1 MTNIALYT
9 ITSSLHDR
17 SAVDAV
23 SSEFLTSIEKVL
35 GCRFDFRGDNFSSYG
50 QSDLDIIFIRTG
62 GSEGLFREVFPRLSG
77 NILLLTSGKSNSL
90 AASLEIL
97 SFLNQNGRKGE
108 VLHGSAEY
116 IAGRIELLAKVNRAK
131 RELRGQKL
139 GIIGKPSDWLIAS
152 QPDKKAVRE
161 KLGLELIDIDIR
173 KLIDEVGKVGDIP
186 LPQQA
191 SSIIAGLRKDAPEAV
206 RKYIE
211 GAVNIYAALRAMVAG
226 YGLSGL
232 TIRCFDL
239 LDTVGNTV
247 CLALAL
253 LNAEGIPSSC
263 EGDVPALL
271 SMAIG
276 NALTGRSGFQANPS
290 QIDPVAGTML
300 LAHCTIPFNM
310 VERYSYNTH
319 FESGIGVA
327 IHGEM
332 AKGEVT
338 IFKAS
343 ANLGRTFC
351 EEASL
356 IGNQYGR
363 DLCRTQVLLQFKRPQ
378 VLSEY
383 FLRNPIGNHHII
395 FSGKHRNLFEEFVK

>member
-1 MTNIALYT
+1 M
-9 ITSSLHDR
+9 
-17 SAVDAV
+17 
-23 SSEFLTSIEKVL
+23 
-35 GCRFDFRGDNFSSYG
+35 
-50 QSDLDIIFIRTG
+50 
-62 GSEGLFREVFPRLSG
+62 
-77 NILLLTSGKSNSL
+77 
-90 AASLEIL
+90 
-97 SFLNQNGRKGE
+97 
-108 VLHGSAEY
+108 
-116 IAGRIELLAKVNRAK
+116 
-131 RELRGQKL
+131 
-139 GIIGKPSDWLIAS
+139 
-152 QPDKKAVRE
+152 
-161 KLGLELIDIDIR
+161 
-173 KLIDEVGKVGDIP
+173 
-186 LPQQA
+186 PQQA

-239 LDTVGNTV
+239 LDTVGNTG

-310 VERYSYNTH
+310 VEKYSYNTH

-343 ANLGRTFC
+343 ADLGRTFC

>member
-1 MTNIALYT
+1 MIVTTLSMMEAHSMAGYVILLALG
-9 ITSSLHDR
+9 ILFVVKGGDWF
-17 SAVDAV
+17 VDAASWIAEV
-23 SSEFLTSIEKVL
+23 S
-35 GCRFDFRGDNFSSYG
+35 
-50 QSDLDIIFIRTG
+50 
-62 GSEGLFREVFPRLSG
+62 
-77 NILLLTSGKSNSL
+77 
-90 AASLEIL
+90 
-97 SFLNQNGRKGE
+97 
-108 VLHGSAEY
+108 
-116 IAGRIELLAKVNRAK
+116 
-131 RELRGQKL
+131 
-139 GIIGKPSDWLIAS
+139 
-152 QPDKKAVRE
+152 
-161 KLGLELIDIDIR
+161 
-173 KLIDEVGKVGDIP
+173 
-186 LPQQA
+186 
-191 SSIIAGLRKDAPEAV
+191 
-206 RKYIE
+206 
-211 GAVNIYAALRAMVAG
+211 
-226 YGLSGL
+226 
-232 TIRCFDL
+232 
-239 LDTVGNTV
+239 
-247 CLALAL
+247 
-253 LNAEGIPSSC
+253 GIPSFIIGATIVSVATTIP
-263 EGDVPALL
+263 EILVSSLSAAQGQA

-343 ANLGRTFC
+343 ADLGRTFC

-363 DLCRTQVLLQFKRPQ
+363 DLCRTQVLLRFKKPQ

-395 FSGKHRNLFEEFVK
+395 FGGKHRDLFEEFMK